1 MVGIKC
7 SPLFGIGLSDLP
19 KTRGG
24 GRLRQACSLTRDGR
38 YRGQK
43 LALNS
48 SKATMA
54 EAETEEAELTPFE
67 DVF

>member
-1 MVGIKC
+1 MICLTFRG
-7 SPLFGIGLSDLP
+7 
-19 KTRGG
+19 GG
-24 GRLRQACSLTRDGR
+24 GRLQQACSLTRDGR

-48 SKATMA
+48 SKATKA
-54 EAETEEAELTPFE
+54 QAETEAEEAELTPFE

>member
-1 MVGIKC
+1 MIYLK
-7 SPLFGIGLSDLP
+7 L
-19 KTRGG
+19 GG
-24 GRLRQACSLTRDGR
+24 GWGRLRQACSLTRDGR

-48 SKATMA
+48 SKATQA